1 MEESEQNQLAFR
13 RRYARLAQMECRNK
27 KRKLWIWLPDL
38 SLSNNDQNV
47 IPQNRGHTER
57 GKLKAE
63 FYVCICVNVTPEQ
76 GEF

>member
-27 KRKLWIWLPDL
+27 KRNMWIWLPDL
-38 SLSNNDQNV
+38 SLSNQNV

-63 FYVCICVNVTPEQ
+63 FYVYICVNVTPEQ